1 MKNLYS
7 DDDVESVTISLL
19 PLGHNMVAVGKK
31 MWREISCTSSLDI
44 SITKIHLPK
53 HPNQKLTATKI
64 RSIANKYPT
73 IPEEYRHYYPTPT
86 EDKGEEAQ
94 HDCVAAVENGPAD

>member
-1 MKNLYS
+1 MKHLYS
-7 DDDVESVTISLL
+7 DDDAESVTITLL
-19 PLGHNMVAVGKK
+19 PLGSYPVAMKK
-31 MWREISCTSSLDI
+31 AMWRELSGTASMDI
-44 SITKIHLPK
+44 SITDVRLPK
-53 HPNQKLTATKI
+53 HPNQELTATKI

-94 HDCVAAVENGPAD
+94 NDGVAVEDN